1 MNMDIVLPQVYS
13 VVSLLVLFVVVFTV
27 AKLANE
33 LLTPYNIDDELTEN
47 DNFALA
53 VSLSGYMFSVVIIFV
68 GAMIGPSKGVVN
80 DLLNV
85 GGYSLLGIVLLNISR
100 IINDKIIL
108 RKFSN
113 VKEILEDRNA
123 GVGVVQMGSYIA
135 SALIIAGAISG
146 EGGGFVTASAF
157 FFLGQLAL
165 LIMAGIY
172 NLITSYDL
180 HEELEKDNVSAGIG
194 FAGSLI
200 AIGVILLSSLSGNFV
215 SWGENLKTFAIDG
228 AIAFVVLPLFRLY
241 FDKVI
246 IPKSDLNH
254 EIKNDQNCGAGLL
267 EFVIT
272 VGFSIILFLVLK
284 D

>member
-1 MNMDIVLPQVYS
+1 MEAILPQVYS
-13 VVSLLVLFVVVFTV
+13 IGSLLILFVVVFTI

-33 LLTPYNIDDELTEN
+33 LLTPYNIDDQLTQQ

-53 VSLSGYMFSVVIIFV
+53 VSLSGYLLAVVIIFV
-68 GAMIGPSKGVVN
+68 GALIGPSQGLVK
-80 DLLNV
+80 DLVNV
-85 GGYSLLGIVLLNISR
+85 GSYSLLGIVLLNISR
-100 IINDKIIL
+100 VINDKLIL
-108 RKFSN
+108 SKFDN
-113 VKEILEDRNA
+113 VKEIIEDRNA
-123 GVGVVQMGSYIA
+123 GVGAVQMGSYIA

-146 EGGGFVTASAF
+146 QGGGFITAITF
-157 FFLGQLAL
+157 FFLGQGVLI
-165 LIMAGIY
+165 IMAKIY

-194 FAGSLI
+194 FAGTLI
-200 AIGVILLSSLSGNFV
+200 SIGVILLSSLSGNFV
-215 SWGENLKTFAIDG
+215 SWPENLKEFAIDG
-228 AIAFVVLPLFRLY
+228 SIAFITLPIFRLF

-267 EFVIT
+267 ELIIT
-272 VGFSIILFLVLK
+272 VGFSVILLLVLR